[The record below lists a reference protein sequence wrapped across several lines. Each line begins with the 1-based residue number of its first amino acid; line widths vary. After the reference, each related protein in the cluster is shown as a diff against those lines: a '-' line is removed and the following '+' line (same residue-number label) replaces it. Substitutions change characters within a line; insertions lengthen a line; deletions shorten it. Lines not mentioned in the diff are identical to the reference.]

1 MLNGREK
8 ICQKNEVRTFGR
20 SGRVEISSFPAS
32 FNFNF
37 NFSVKD
43 LTFCNSGEDFPA
55 SFNFL
60 IDSGYFCSNRDGDQ
74 VQSDRIQLPKFYVF
88 PIQSD
93 SQCADY
99 SSIKPIYPL
108 LLQWVCKW
116 IFYSSI
122 FCRYSNWN
130 MTEGRGDKTVQDA
143 NWRNYV
149 SLWNVCR
156 PYWTTTFL
164 FADLNILFWLTLDPS
179 TSLKFSWD
187 FKWLVMASSHTIA
200 KLDSVDWKWV
210 KIYFTE
216 QRGVHVHI

>member
-20 SGRVEISSFPAS
+20 RGRVEISSFPAS

-108 LLQWVCKW
+108 LLQ
-116 IFYSSI
+116 
-122 FCRYSNWN
+122 
-130 MTEGRGDKTVQDA
+130 
-143 NWRNYV
+143 
-149 SLWNVCR
+149 
-156 PYWTTTFL
+156 
-164 FADLNILFWLTLDPS
+164 
-179 TSLKFSWD
+179 
-187 FKWLVMASSHTIA
+187 
-200 KLDSVDWKWV
+200 
-210 KIYFTE
+210 
-216 QRGVHVHI
+216 